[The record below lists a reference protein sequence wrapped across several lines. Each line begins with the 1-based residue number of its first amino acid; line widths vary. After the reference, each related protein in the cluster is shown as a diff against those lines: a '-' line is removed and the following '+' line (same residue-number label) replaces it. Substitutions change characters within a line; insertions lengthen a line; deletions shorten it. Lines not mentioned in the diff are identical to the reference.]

1 MKKVLVIGCPGS
13 GKSTFARYLHDVSEL
28 PLYYLDMI
36 WHKEDKTT
44 YTQEEFDVALD
55 KILDKDAWII
65 DGNYSRTLDKR
76 LDRADTVYFLDL
88 DLDVCLSSIISRLNK
103 KRPDMPWVEEE
114 IDEEFMDF
122 IRDFPISQRPK
133 ILEALNRHDH
143 IKVITFKTRAE
154 VNEYIKERR
163 YG

>member
-1 MKKVLVIGCPGS
+1 M
-13 GKSTFARYLHDVSEL
+13 
-28 PLYYLDMI
+28 
-36 WHKEDKTT
+36 
-44 YTQEEFDVALD
+44 ALD
-55 KILDKDAWII
+55 KILDKDTWII

-88 DLDVCLSSIISRLNK
+88 DLDVCLSSIISRLHK

-122 IRDFPISQRPK
+122 IRDFPLSQRPK
-133 ILEALNRHDH
+133 ILDALNRHDH
-143 IKVITFKTRAE
+143 IKVITFKTRME
-154 VNEYIKERR
+154 VSEYIKERR